1 MNWFDILKTQGLVNL
16 PKFKVKPFNAAKPSE
31 EDRECKDKIMKIF
44 DFTENFQFPMMEDIV
59 EGYDDIK
66 IENDAITYI
75 NRIDEDRVKRITIT
89 KKVEKDNV
97 DKIPEEAFC
106 KLLDFLQKKNT
117 SRHEEVVVDGQTFT
131 VFCYKAQMLLYDS
144 YKQGKGSSQTFR
156 RNRQHIGI
164 LSPSSSHLGIG
175 FVVQLDIF
183 WDDDNI
189 TEELLD
195 FIKTMEWPI

>member
-1 MNWFDILKTQGLVNL
+1 MNWFDVI
-16 PKFKVKPFNAAKPSE
+16 
-31 EDRECKDKIMKIF
+31 
-44 DFTENFQFPMMEDIV
+44 
-59 EGYDDIK
+59 
-66 IENDAITYI
+66 
-75 NRIDEDRVKRITIT
+75 
-89 KKVEKDNV
+89 
-97 DKIPEEAFC
+97 
-106 KLLDFLQKKNT
+106 KNT
-117 SRHEEVVVDGQTFT
+117 RF
-131 VFCYKAQMLLYDS
+131 LYDS

-183 WDDDNI
+183 WDDDSI